1 MEEIKISLT
10 EEGKDL
16 INKYSK
22 LRNISQKEFIK
33 QAIIEKIEDEEDLET
48 VRNYEQNKNSKKWK
62 ISPFSA
68 EEFFKKLEINV

>member
-22 LRNISQKEFIK
+22 LKNISQKEFIK
-33 QAIIEKIEDEEDLET
+33 QAIIEKIEDEEDLEI
-48 VRNYEQNKNSKKWK
+48 VINYEQNKNSKEWE
-62 ISPFSA
+62 ISPFTT

>member
-22 LRNISQKEFIK
+22 LKNISQKEFIK
-33 QAIIEKIEDEEDLET
+33 QNKKKKIEDEEDLEI
-48 VRNYEQNKNSKKWK
+48 VINYEQNKNSKEWE
-62 ISPFSA
+62 ISPFTT